1 LSCEP
6 IIGFHLGHVPILSLL
21 NPRPHRVLARGFL
34 FYPRREMLREP
45 IRQCTISSSRFL
57 GASSDNVLSSAP
69 RDDPTLHGQNVSC
82 KYLLIR
88 ESACSQTSNAKDLV
102 DESTAAVRPTQRSLR
117 VSLRTHCAVEHCKH
131 TLRVHSVFP
140 HSVYNL
146 DITIVE
152 LIGTVRLECLMFHL
166 LVNLL
171 KTTANVSSTLPQTV
185 SSP

>member
-1 LSCEP
+1 
-6 IIGFHLGHVPILSLL
+6 
-21 NPRPHRVLARGFL
+21 
-34 FYPRREMLREP
+34 MLREP
-45 IRQCTISSSRFL
+45 IRQCTIISSRFL

-69 RDDPTLHGQNVSC
+69 RDDPTLLGQNVSC

-88 ESACSQTSNAKDLV
+88 ESAYSQTNAKDLV
-102 DESTAAVRPTQRSLR
+102 DESTAAVRPTQKSLR

-146 DITIVE
+146 GITIVD
-152 LIGTVRLECLMFHL
+152 LIGTVRIQCLMFHL

-185 SSP
+185 SSS